1 MSEDADKARAA
12 VENLLFQCAGGT
24 PGQSLL
30 IVHENKGDGFYG
42 EDLHTVIADQ
52 AKKLG
57 FLVVCLEVAFLLLYN
72 KRNPTPVLIAIS
84 AILKTGLKNVK

>member
-57 FLVVCLEVAFLLLYN
+57 FLVEFHAVAFDPEA
-72 KRNPTPVLIAIS
+72 KAIPDDLAKAS
-84 AILKTGLKNVK
+84 KLA